1 MPHYYECDGYN
12 DCGDNS
18 DENDC
23 SILIFVIFYVFPRY
37 TQFVT
42 ISLVTI
48 MEAVYC
54 TITHM
59 SLLFSQQ
66 QWKGLQHLFLV
77 ISILHE
83 LIS

>member
-1 MPHYYECDGYN
+1 MPHYYECDGHD

-42 ISLVTI
+42 MSLVTI
-48 MEAVYC
+48 LLWRLC
-54 TITHM
+54 TV
-59 SLLFSQQ
+59 L
-66 QWKGLQHLFLV
+66 
-77 ISILHE
+77 
-83 LIS
+83 